1 MTLDDLEKIER
12 EFLVPNDVAQ
22 ILGCDPY
29 NINVQARKDQLNGT
43 KSFPFPVIMIFL
55 PGRGIFSS
63 MMALPEIPRDA

>member
-29 NINVQARKDQLNGT
+29 NINVQARKDQMNGT
-43 KSFPFPVIMIFL
+43 KSFPFPVIMIGNRVKIPKRAFL
-55 PGRGIFSS
+55 EVMKHGT
-63 MMALPEIPRDA
+63 AV